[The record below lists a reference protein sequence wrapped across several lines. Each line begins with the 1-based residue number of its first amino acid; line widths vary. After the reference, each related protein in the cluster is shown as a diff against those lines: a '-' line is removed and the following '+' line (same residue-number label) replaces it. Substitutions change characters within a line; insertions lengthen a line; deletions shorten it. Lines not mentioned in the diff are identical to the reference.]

1 MALGRNF
8 AEVFCVRNKKLGNET
23 SITPVES
30 LFNNEIVEQNRI
42 LLYEVKMKTLD
53 ETKSDMETATA

>member
-1 MALGRNF
+1 M
-8 AEVFCVRNKKLGNET
+8 GNET

-42 LLYEVKMKTLD
+42 LLYEVKMKTMD